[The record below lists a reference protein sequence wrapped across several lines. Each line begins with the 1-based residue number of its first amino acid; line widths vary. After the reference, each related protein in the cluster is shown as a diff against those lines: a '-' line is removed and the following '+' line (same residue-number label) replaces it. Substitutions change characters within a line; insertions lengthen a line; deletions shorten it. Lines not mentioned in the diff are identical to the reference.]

1 LSKWRQLMATLMAI
15 PTFSANHLEVESFD
29 YGERL
34 ICQHTGWYLTL
45 LIPWSPHM
53 ALFVL
58 YFIVCCFC
66 KGLEM
71 SDGEWQDSHSFTYLH
86 TCSALMSSLPL
97 YRLLEEYKWE
107 LSKDTFLVLS
117 SHNFTPKRNELRY
130 HCCLWQLYF
139 IGH

>member
-1 LSKWRQLMATLMAI
+1 MAMLMGI
-15 PTFSANHLEVESFD
+15 PTFSANHLEVEPFD

-34 ICQHTGWYLTL
+34 ICHTGWYLTL

-58 YFIVCCFC
+58 YFIFCCFCC

-71 SDGEWQDSHSFTYLH
+71 SNGEWQDSHILTYLH
-86 TCSALMSSLPL
+86 TCTALMSSLPL
-97 YRLLEEYKWE
+97 FQLLEEYKWE

-117 SHNFTPKRNELRY
+117 SHNFTPKRNELR
-130 HCCLWQLYF
+130 
-139 IGH
+139 